1 MCKTCPIIILL
12 LFGQISHTFCD
23 GGRRHRRSIV
33 QPCLHVDRG
42 TQTAISAVGTLL
54 CDPLGADRAQLVQ
67 EDVFCILDCADGD
80 VQRLCN
86 LAGRDDLLLVVDQEQ
101 PDLQQVHPAHAHVG
115 IAGLVPLGD
124 LDPVLLNADDLLLP
138 FGLSGQGEGIN
149 LPIPDLPEQTIL
161 FQFADCL
168 LDVAVVAAVAR
179 GNAEE
184 LTHVLQLS
192 AISQVIV
199 RQNCK
204 QGEDLELVV
213 LTAEPVVF
221 KLGVFIHVLMIHR

>member
-1 MCKTCPIIILL
+1 M
-12 LFGQISHTFCD
+12 
-23 GGRRHRRSIV
+23 
-33 QPCLHVDRG
+33 
-42 TQTAISAVGTLL
+42 
-54 CDPLGADRAQLVQ
+54 
-67 EDVFCILDCADGD
+67 
-80 VQRLCN
+80 
-86 LAGRDDLLLVVDQEQ
+86 
-101 PDLQQVHPAHAHVG
+101 
-115 IAGLVPLGD
+115 PLGD
-124 LDPVLLNADDLLLP
+124 LDPVFLNADDLLLP
-138 FGLSGQGEGIN
+138 FGLSRQGESID
-149 LPIPDLPEQTIL
+149 LAIPDLPEQTIL
-161 FQFADCL
+161 FQFADSL
-168 LDVAVVAAVAR
+168 LDVTVIAAVAR